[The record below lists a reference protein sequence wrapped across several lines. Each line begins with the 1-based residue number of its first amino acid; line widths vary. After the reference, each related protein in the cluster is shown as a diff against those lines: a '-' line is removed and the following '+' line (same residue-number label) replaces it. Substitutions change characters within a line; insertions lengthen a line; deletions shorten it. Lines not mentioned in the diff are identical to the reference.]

1 MGIDLHLVQAQ
12 HVPREHE
19 PPAPRTSQRR
29 TQDGRIGRM
38 SEHHEHQAGTMDGC
52 WHCTKVAYEPSWYA
66 SLLAFSQ
73 VPSMAEVG
81 RAQLVSS

>member
-1 MGIDLHLVQAQ
+1 
-12 HVPREHE
+12 
-19 PPAPRTSQRR
+19 
-29 TQDGRIGRM
+29 M
-38 SEHHEHQAGTMDGC
+38 SGHHEHQAGTVSGC

-73 VPSMAEVG
+73 APSVAEVG